1 LLPSILA
8 IPAARAQKKARSA
21 IHLRDAILGPASSRA
36 PGGGVSLASAGQTRA
51 SVESRCG
58 PEVAQGEGLLHDAQ
72 NLLGAVG
79 LYCDL
84 LSAPGVLK
92 PEHRRYA
99 VELRLAGSR
108 SCELLGRLT
117 RLSQAPAAAADRRS
131 LIGSEANPVC
141 STVMA
146 AREDAGRAGASPARP
161 VTLRMIVDRCSGLL
175 GQVAGGRAIEV
186 RYGPAA
192 SVRVLVPEE
201 TIERI
206 LVNLVRNA
214 AAGLK
219 EAGDGDAS
227 GLPPPGARIASES
240 VVVRE
245 SSDGTEDETPGAI
258 RIGAGLTVNRAGDSR
273 PWSLRRVRLTVEDS
287 GCGMTLAHLDRV
299 LNPNE
304 EAARGGHGMGLRV
317 VRELVSASGGEL
329 SAMSAPGVGTRVQ
342 IDWPAVATA
351 PSEAIE
357 GGRCSSV
364 ASFPGGQT
372 GSLGLS
378 QPSVVRMTQ
387 KMSNGRGKRTVAGI
401 LVKAGIGSRPHV
413 PVSATFAGRRIPC

>member
-1 LLPSILA
+1 
-8 IPAARAQKKARSA
+8 
-21 IHLRDAILGPASSRA
+21 
-36 PGGGVSLASAGQTRA
+36 
-51 SVESRCG
+51 
-58 PEVAQGEGLLHDAQ
+58 
-72 NLLGAVG
+72 
-79 LYCDL
+79 
-84 LSAPGVLK
+84 
-92 PEHRRYA
+92 
-99 VELRLAGSR
+99 VELRLAGTR
-108 SCELLGRLT
+108 SCELLERLT
-117 RLSQAPAAAADRRS
+117 LLSQSPAEPVARRT
-131 LIGSEANPVC
+131 LIGSEANPAS
-141 STVMA
+141 STVKA
-146 AREDAGRAGASPARP
+146 AWEDAGRANPATP

-227 GLPPPGARIASES
+227 GLPPPGGRIASES

-245 SSDGTEDETPGAI
+245 TSDGTDDETPGAI

-287 GCGMTLAHLDRV
+287 GCGMTSAHLDRV
-299 LNPNE
+299 LNPSE

-317 VRELVSASGGEL
+317 VRELVSASRGEL

-357 GGRCSSV
+357 GASCSSL
-364 ASFPGGQT
+364 ASFPGGRT

-378 QPSVVRMTQ
+378 QPSIVRMTQ
-387 KMSNGRGKRTVAGI
+387 KMSNRRGKQIVAGI
-401 LVKAGIGSRPHV
+401 RVKASIGSRLQHV
-413 PVSATFAGRRIPC
+413 PVSATVAGRRIPC